1 MDVAMVEQQKS
12 NKVTRGQN
20 YLEQDNGIK
29 KYEKKILG
37 IERRETGPSETK
49 VNISQL
55 LEVTIL
61 LMFLT
66 CLLQ

>member
-1 MDVAMVEQQKS
+1 MDVAMVQQQKS
-12 NKVTRGQN
+12 DKVTRAQN
-20 YLEQDNGIK
+20 NLEQDNGIK

-37 IERRETGPSETK
+37 IERRETGASETK

-61 LMFLT
+61 LMFL
-66 CLLQ
+66 

>member
-12 NKVTRGQN
+12 DKVTRAQN
-20 YLEQDNGIK
+20 NLEQDNGIK
-29 KYEKKILG
+29 KYKKKILG

-49 VNISQL
+49 VNISQR

-61 LMFLT
+61 LMFL
-66 CLLQ
+66 

>member
-12 NKVTRGQN
+12 DKVTRAQN
-20 YLEQDNGIK
+20 NLEQDNGIK

-61 LMFLT
+61 LMFL
-66 CLLQ
+66 